1 MLTTTIS
8 TRNQFKQAN
17 NELIRRTVTDFNW
30 DRAFFNTNVEKK
42 VSIFSNT
49 IKSILTN
56 FITHQII
63 ICDDKDRPWF
73 NKTIIFLVQE
83 KKDTFK
89 KYYKINNNIHLL
101 QRLRFLQEKLNSLI
115 SVSK

>member
-1 MLTTTIS
+1 MS

-17 NELIRRTVTDFNW
+17 TELIRRTVTDVNW
-30 DRAFFNTNVEKK
+30 DRAFLNTNVKRK

-49 IKSILTN
+49 IKNILTN

-63 ICDDKDRPWF
+63 ICDDKDPPWF

-89 KYYKINNNIHLL
+89 KYCKSNNNIHLL
-101 QRLRFLQEKLNSLI
+101 QHLRYLQDKLNSLI
-115 SVSK
+115 SASK